1 MVRGSL
7 KTTILVKK
15 TVRQKLDSLKFS
27 DNESYDQVINEILD
41 AIELMRVE
49 KGNEGKWVHSNRGLQ
64 NN

>member
-1 MVRGSL
+1 VREKGMVRGSL

-41 AIELMRVE
+41 AIELIRRE
-49 KGNEGKWVHSNRGLQ
+49 RENE
-64 NN
+64 

>member
-1 MVRGSL
+1 VREKGMVRGSL

-49 KGNEGKWVHSNRGLQ
+49 KGNEGK
-64 NN
+64 